1 MRHATSSKSLRA
13 PKSWASIAGTKDAS
27 SEFCRVGESTSRKI
41 ELRPHAHR
49 RATASPGGQCLLED
63 ASILDWLAIDWLA
76 FGGGSPRGLAFAGI
90 WRGEVFKQE
99 ME

>member
-1 MRHATSSKSLRA
+1 M
-13 PKSWASIAGTKDAS
+13 
-27 SEFCRVGESTSRKI
+27 
-41 ELRPHAHR
+41 
-49 RATASPGGQCLLED
+49 LED
-63 ASILDWLAIDWLA
+63 ASILDWLAIDWLAIDWLA